1 MSVTHP
7 ALHGG
12 YPREPQDLRQ
22 TVLRVRVRLC
32 LLHGARQ
39 DDERFVIQVRTRV
52 EIMDYLFLEFEIQQ
66 DVICLFS
73 DTLQRAIQKEMISQE
88 MVDLYDPR

>member
-1 MSVTHP
+1 M
-7 ALHGG
+7 
-12 YPREPQDLRQ
+12 
-22 TVLRVRVRLC
+22 
-32 LLHGARQ
+32 
-39 DDERFVIQVRTRV
+39 IQVRTRV

>member
-1 MSVTHP
+1 MKY
-7 ALHGG
+7 AL
-12 YPREPQDLRQ
+12 RWNIEL
-22 TVLRVRVRLC
+22 
-32 LLHGARQ
+32 
-39 DDERFVIQVRTRV
+39 
-52 EIMDYLFLEFEIQQ
+52 LEFEIQQ

>member
-1 MSVTHP
+1 MW
-7 ALHGG
+7 GNG
-12 YPREPQDLRQ
+12 
-22 TVLRVRVRLC
+22 C
-32 LLHGARQ
+32 
-39 DDERFVIQVRTRV
+39 
-52 EIMDYLFLEFEIQQ
+52 YLFSEFEIQQ

>member
-1 MSVTHP
+1 MN
-7 ALHGG
+7 
-12 YPREPQDLRQ
+12 
-22 TVLRVRVRLC
+22 
-32 LLHGARQ
+32 
-39 DDERFVIQVRTRV
+39 IQVT
-52 EIMDYLFLEFEIQQ
+52 IYLYFPEFEIQQ